1 MAPPEA
7 KLAAAA
13 GDVEEAAAPLVPG
26 SGARRAS
33 ASAASPRDVHLLSS
47 AFLFVFLAYHAAQNL
62 QSTVNTV
69 RAPAPAARAQP
80 TASLR
85 GRCST
90 GVATAQQ
97 ASSPSHP
104 CRRSQDENLGSISL
118 GVLYTSFTAFSA
130 VGSAVVRWMGS
141 RRALVVGTSGYL
153 LFIAA
158 NLAPSCYTVVDYSKN
173 MGEKRRLKLLM
184 KEWKR
189 SNVKRSL
196 CLASWDNAF
205 NRSQSLDLP
214 RRTSNDVP

>member
-7 KLAAAA
+7 ELAASA

-33 ASAASPRDVHLLSS
+33 AAAAPAPRDVHVLSS

-62 QSTVNTV
+62 QSTVNT
-69 RAPAPAARAQP
+69 
-80 TASLR
+80 
-85 GRCST
+85 
-90 GVATAQQ
+90 
-97 ASSPSHP
+97 
-104 CRRSQDENLGSISL
+104 DENLGSISL

-158 NLAPSCYTVVDYSKN
+158 NLVPSWYALARAPFLAVCFPFCNCNAAASNCVLLTAAHFLVQRVRAESCCAANQSIWILNLADNLGKVYS
-173 MGEKRRLKLLM
+173 
-184 KEWKR
+184 
-189 SNVKRSL
+189 SL
-196 CLASWDNAF
+196 SEFSGISYD
-205 NRSQSLDLP
+205 
-214 RRTSNDVP
+214 